1 MDESRKLKAYGATSA
16 LWCRSQSNT
25 WDKRTRTNRLLNY
38 GFRRTLYLQPCQRP
52 IVTSDT
58 PHIYYHLRNH
68 RLLLHQYR
76 YLEIFLPP
84 QKPLGKVNLYTS
96 KVPPPE
102 YSTASNEEERNG
114 HGNLQMSL
122 MIYTTYTFDNSP
134 RRRSSITLLLLLY
147 LSPIP
152 GDIRTFNCD
161 QLSHIALW
169 HGVHTRHHGH
179 DMIS

>member
-1 MDESRKLKAYGATSA
+1 MLCCVLATCQLAQALAVVIPLTVGSWDCMDESRKLKAYGATSA

-102 YSTASNEEERNG
+102 YSTASNV
-114 HGNLQMSL
+114 
-122 MIYTTYTFDNSP
+122 
-134 RRRSSITLLLLLY
+134 RS
-147 LSPIP
+147 
-152 GDIRTFNCD
+152 
-161 QLSHIALW
+161 
-169 HGVHTRHHGH
+169 
-179 DMIS
+179 